1 MAAANKLLVP
11 ILLICYFLGWL
22 LAMAGLAAVQDQYV
36 GCCCRANT
44 HLETILRSFSYSLSL
59 QWFIL
64 FLQLLVIIA
73 IPVLSLM
80 GKIHSVKLF
89 MIHMLAIL
97 STLWLTFA
105 NQVRLHRL

>member
-1 MAAANKLLVP
+1 MAAGHGRPGRSAGPVR
-11 ILLICYFLGWL
+11 WL
-22 LAMAGLAAVQDQYV
+22 LLPRQYTP
-36 GCCCRANT
+36 R
-44 HLETILRSFSYSLSL
+44 TILRSFSYSLSL

-89 MIHMLAIL
+89 MIHMLAIP
-97 STLWLTFA
+97 
-105 NQVRLHRL
+105 LHPVVDLCQPGTATQAVMQQ

>member
-1 MAAANKLLVP
+1 MSVYELQHTLCVP
-11 ILLICYFLGWL
+11 P
-22 LAMAGLAAVQDQYV
+22 
-36 GCCCRANT
+36 
-44 HLETILRSFSYSLSL
+44 HRSLSYSLSL

-105 NQVRLHRL
+105 NTVCRAAYHSCTQRHATQYTAIGDASMNGHQVRVPQHAH